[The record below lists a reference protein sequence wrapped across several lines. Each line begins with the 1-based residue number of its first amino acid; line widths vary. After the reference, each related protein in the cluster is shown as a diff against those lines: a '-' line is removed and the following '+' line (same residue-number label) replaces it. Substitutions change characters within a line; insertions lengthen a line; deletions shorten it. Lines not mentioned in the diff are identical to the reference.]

1 MKRVIAS
8 AAFTLALSA
17 LPGLAGA
24 TQDLSLQGPPG
35 MPHIGTEM
43 CLPAAGGQLSCPAP
57 DLATMA
63 SAVPSAPV
71 AALIEVPVAAP
82 VEVPVAVPVG
92 VPAAV
97 ADPAYAAR
105 LHADLCA
112 ARPVFCDVD
121 DSGKYITP

>member
-8 AAFTLALSA
+8 VAFTLALSA

-35 MPHIGTEM
+35 VPHIGTEM
-43 CLPAAGGQLSCPAP
+43 CLPAAPGGQLSCPAP
-57 DLATMA
+57 DLATIA

-71 AALIEVPVAAP
+71 AAPVEVPVA
-82 VEVPVAVPVG
+82 VPVAVPVG

>member
-1 MKRVIAS
+1 
-8 AAFTLALSA
+8 
-17 LPGLAGA
+17 
-24 TQDLSLQGPPG
+24 
-35 MPHIGTEM
+35 
-43 CLPAAGGQLSCPAP
+43 
-57 DLATMA
+57 
-63 SAVPSAPV
+63 
-71 AALIEVPVAAP
+71 VPVAVP
-82 VEVPVAVPVG
+82 VEVPVG

>member
-1 MKRVIAS
+1 VKRVIAS
-8 AAFTLALSA
+8 VAFALALSA

-43 CLPAAGGQLSCPAP
+43 CLPAAGGQLSCPAS
-57 DLATMA
+57 DLATIA
-63 SAVPSAPV
+63 SEVPSAPV
-71 AALIEVPVAAP
+71 VAP
-82 VEVPVAVPVG
+82 VEVPVAVPVE